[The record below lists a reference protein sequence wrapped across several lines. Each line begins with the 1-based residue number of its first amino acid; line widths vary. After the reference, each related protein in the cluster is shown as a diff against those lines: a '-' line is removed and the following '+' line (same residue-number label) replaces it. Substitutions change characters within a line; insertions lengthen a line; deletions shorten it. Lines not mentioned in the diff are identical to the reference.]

1 MSLKDLK
8 LPKHV
13 YLQAPTDYANFEREL
28 KQLAEKYVSPDWD
41 WTFKLDGRVHKDIQ
55 KKDPNHHLLKTIQK
69 ELLEERNFSKN
80 FSTPMKEDKKEEPA
94 RRVIFPQTERR
105 APPGSPPPPPPLVT
119 PVDEKVG
126 VDRVLLDAL
135 GKRAWQAEKLHE
147 QEDRFFNT
155 HALTFEGPELLPFRK
170 ELWEWCVKCVKGEKG
185 DLFLALR
192 RPTSGISLTWSV
204 TSLIF

>member
-1 MSLKDLK
+1 
-8 LPKHV
+8 
-13 YLQAPTDYANFEREL
+13 
-28 KQLAEKYVSPDWD
+28 
-41 WTFKLDGRVHKDIQ
+41 
-55 KKDPNHHLLKTIQK
+55 
-69 ELLEERNFSKN
+69 
-80 FSTPMKEDKKEEPA
+80 EPA

-155 HALTFEGPELLPFRK
+155 HTLTFEGPELLPFRK

-185 DLFLALR
+185 DLFLAHVLEETDKWDLAHLVSNLSHFLNTENFLEFGR
-192 RPTSGISLTWSV
+192 KLENFFAAKPRERET
-204 TSLIF
+204 IF